1 LEQKRY
7 YDRSVKS
14 LPSLHPNDSV
24 RLCQKGKWKPAVVI
38 DLDEAPR
45 SYHVRT
51 PDGSTFRRNRRHL
64 LHAPKSEGREQITV
78 AEPTMAETTLM
89 TNVEGLHESPAK
101 VMYERNTEQCH
112 PTDHVKTR
120 SGRIVKKPKR
130 FDDYEL

>member
-1 LEQKRY
+1 MCVLQMVAPS
-7 YDRSVKS
+7 DGTDDIFFMLRS
-14 LPSLHPNDSV
+14 
-24 RLCQKGKWKPAVVI
+24 
-38 DLDEAPR
+38 
-45 SYHVRT
+45 
-51 PDGSTFRRNRRHL
+51 
-64 LHAPKSEGREQITV
+64 PKEEKTV